1 MGATGQSLPVA
12 PLETYFVM
20 KKSILKKLR
29 SIVGRKHC
37 TDSETDL
44 ICYSYDATNLRYM
57 PDAVVFPETM
67 EEVAAIMRLANEE
80 RFPVIPRGAGTGMT
94 GGALAIKG
102 GVVMGMTRMNKIVRV
117 DEENMIAEAEPGV
130 ITGDFQKAVESKG
143 FFYPPDPSS
152 AAYST
157 IGGNVA
163 ECAGGALAVKYGV
176 TKDYV
181 LGLSVVLPTGDR
193 IHTGVETTKGVAGYD
208 MTRLMVGSEGTL
220 GIITKIVLRLL
231 PLPET
236 VCTMTAVFDHIEDAA
251 RTVSVIIRSGII
263 PRTLE
268 YMDRSAIQCAES
280 YLNIGLP
287 TDIGAILLIETDGP
301 REMAETEISKLCTL
315 CLSHGARSVQKAK
328 TPKEAHDLWKA
339 RKAISPALFK
349 LNPDKINEDIVVP
362 RSKIPDLV
370 KKIDTLRNETGLT
383 MVSFGHAGDGNIHF
397 NIMLDKSRKSDLEKA
412 NAAVEALFKYTVELG
427 GTISGEHGI
436 GITKLPFLRLEMSEA
451 EIDLMRRIKKAF
463 DPNNILNPG
472 KIFPG

>member
-1 MGATGQSLPVA
+1 
-12 PLETYFVM
+12 M
-20 KKSILKKLR
+20 KKSIFKKLR
-29 SIVGRKHC
+29 SIVGRKYC

-57 PDAVVFPETM
+57 PEVVVFPERM
-67 EEVAAIMRLANEE
+67 EEVAAIMRLATEE

-102 GVVMGMTRMNKIVRV
+102 GVVLVLTRMNRILRT
-117 DEENMIAEAEPGV
+117 DADNMVAEVEPGV
-130 ITGDFQKAVESKG
+130 ITGNFQKVVEAKG
-143 FFYPPDPSS
+143 LFYPPDPSS

-163 ECAGGALAVKYGV
+163 ECAGGARAVKYGV

-181 LGLSVVLPTGDR
+181 LGLSVVLPTGDC
-193 IHTGVETTKGVAGYD
+193 IHTGVETTKGVVGYD

-220 GIITKIVLRLL
+220 GVITKIVLRLL

-251 RTVSVIIRSGII
+251 RAVSGIIRSGII

-268 YMDRSAIQCAES
+268 YMDQSAIRCAES

-287 TDIGAILLIETDGP
+287 VDAGAMLLIETDGP
-301 REMAETEISKLCTL
+301 KEMAEMEISKLCAL
-315 CLSHGARSVQKAK
+315 CLSYRARSVHKAK
-328 TPKEAHDLWKA
+328 TPKEALDLWKA

-362 RSKIPDLV
+362 RSKVPDLV
-370 KKIDTLRNETGLT
+370 KKIDDLRNKTGLT
-383 MVSFGHAGDGNIHF
+383 IVSFGHAGDGNIHF
-397 NIMLDKSRKSDLEKA
+397 NIMLDKSKTSELKKA
-412 NAAVEALFKYTVELG
+412 NVAVETLFKYTVELG
-427 GTISGEHGI
+427 GTISGEHGV
-436 GITKLPFLRLEMSEA
+436 GITKLPFIRLEMSEA

-472 KIFPG
+472 KIFLHA